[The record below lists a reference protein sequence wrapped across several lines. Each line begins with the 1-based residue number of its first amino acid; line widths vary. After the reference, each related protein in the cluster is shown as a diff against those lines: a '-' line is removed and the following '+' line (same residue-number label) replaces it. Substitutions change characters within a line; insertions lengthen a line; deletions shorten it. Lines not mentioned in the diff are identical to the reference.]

1 MRPAVLMAIALDRLT
16 NRRVMD
22 NGQQLGQMIRQEPV
36 REHLVAVMQLFQMD
50 IPSQVIRL
58 MPQLCKGSANLL
70 VQGQYRRKAT
80 DLPIPSAF
88 GQPT

>member
-1 MRPAVLMAIALDRLT
+1 
-16 NRRVMD
+16 
-22 NGQQLGQMIRQEPV
+22 
-36 REHLVAVMQLFQMD
+36 MD

-58 MPQLCKGSANLL
+58 MPQLCKGSVNLL